1 MRPERCHLPVRV
13 VGEKHAAFESGVD
26 GLDGG
31 RLAVDFGA
39 ERDQFFHQFGV
50 RLRFPA
56 GVGAAIL
63 PTAADQGEER
73 FETGNQF
80 GAGAIHGGA
89 QHAEDVERL
98 VVGFDGSEVV

>member
-1 MRPERCHLPVRV
+1 MRV
-13 VGEKHAAFESGVD
+13 VGEKHAAFEPGVD

-80 GAGAIHGGA
+80 GTGAVHGGA

-98 VVGFDGSEVV
+98 VVGFDGGEVV

>member
-1 MRPERCHLPVRV
+1 MRPEGCHLPVRV
-13 VGEKHAAFESGVD
+13 VGEKHTAFESGVD

-56 GVGAAIL
+56 GVGTAVL
-63 PTAADQGEER
+63 PTAANQGEER
-73 FETGNQF
+73 FDTGDQF

-89 QHAEDVERL
+89 QHTEDVECL
-98 VVGFDGSEVV
+98 VVGFDGGKVV